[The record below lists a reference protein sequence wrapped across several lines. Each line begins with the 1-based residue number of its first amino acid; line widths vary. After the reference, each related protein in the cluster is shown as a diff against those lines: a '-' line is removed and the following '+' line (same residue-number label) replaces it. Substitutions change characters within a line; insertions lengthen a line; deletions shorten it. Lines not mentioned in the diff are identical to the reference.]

1 MMNDEGGDEKMGKLN
16 DFAKENSRFFKISDG
31 ETIEAVFEGFTIGKS
46 SFDPER
52 NVVSYSLKTDEGKK
66 IWNSSSPRVASFFDK
81 ANPGQTVSIHRTG
94 EGTNTKYD
102 LAIVEKTGSDD
113 YYPEE
118 PESSKEE
125 V

>member
-1 MMNDEGGDEKMGKLN
+1 MINMGKLN

-31 ETIEAVFEGFTIGKS
+31 ESIEAVFEGFTIGKS

-52 NVVSYSLKTDEGKK
+52 NVVSYTLKTDEGKK

-81 ANPGQTVSIHRTG
+81 VSPGQTVRIHRSG

-102 LAIVEKTGSDD
+102 LTTVENTGSEDGQ
-113 YYPEE
+113 PEE
-118 PESSKEE
+118 PEPNE
-125 V
+125 

>member
-1 MMNDEGGDEKMGKLN
+1 MGKLS

-31 ETIEAVFEGFTIGKS
+31 ETIEVVFEGFTFGKS

-81 ANPGQTVSIHRTG
+81 ISPGQTVRLHRAG

-102 LAIVEKTGSDD
+102 LAIVEKGSSDD
-113 YYPEE
+113 NPDE
-118 PESSKEE
+118 PEPNE
-125 V
+125 

>member
-1 MMNDEGGDEKMGKLN
+1 MGKLN

-31 ETIEAVFEGFTIGKS
+31 ESIEVVFESFTVGKS

-52 NVVSYSLKTDEGKK
+52 EVVSYSLKTDEGKK

-81 ANPGQTVSIHRTG
+81 VSPGQTVRIHRTG

-102 LAIVEKTGSDD
+102 LAIVEKDSSDGF
-113 YYPEE
+113 PEE
-118 PESSKEE
+118 PEPNE
-125 V
+125 